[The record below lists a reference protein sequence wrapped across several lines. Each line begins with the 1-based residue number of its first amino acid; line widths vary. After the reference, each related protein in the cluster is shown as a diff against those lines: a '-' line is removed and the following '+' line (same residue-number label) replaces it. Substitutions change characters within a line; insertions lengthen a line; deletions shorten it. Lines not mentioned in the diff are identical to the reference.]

1 MADPNDKAPAETPA
15 ATPPA
20 VVEAIAPAPVAPEPA
35 VAAPAVEPVAAP
47 AAPEVVPA
55 APAAEA
61 PPAAEPTLLE
71 AFDAAKEADKAKDAK
86 PEAKTEAKPE
96 AKPEEKVTEPA
107 KEAAPAEPAKL
118 EPVEYK
124 YTLPE
129 TLKMDDALKGSLH
142 EALDGFRSNPAEG
155 VQKLIDLHNQ
165 QMLAHDQHLRQ
176 EQVRV
181 FNETRK
187 DWRTKVM
194 ADEQIGGA
202 GYQTSMGAI
211 ARMRDMAVPEADR
224 GDFESFLRVTG
235 AGDHPAFLK
244 MMHNFARFFDEPG
257 LPPPNPQP
265 TGKDGGRAPNRRA
278 VMYDNPRSPG
288 NRQ

>member
-1 MADPNDKAPAETPA
+1 MADPNDKAPVEPA
-15 ATPPA
+15 ATSTPA
-20 VVEAIAPAPVAPEPA
+20 VEPVAAPVAPEQA
-35 VAAPAVEPVAAP
+35 AAAPAVEPVAA
-47 AAPEVVPA
+47 AAPVPEVPA
-55 APAAEA
+55 APVAE

-71 AFDAAKEADKAKDAK
+71 AFDAEKAKEADKAKEAKPDAK
-86 PEAKTEAKPE
+86 PEAKVE
-96 AKPEEKVTEPA
+96 AKPEEKAAEPA

-142 EALDGFRSNPAEG
+142 EALDGFRTNPAEG
-155 VQKLIDLHNQ
+155 VQKLIDIHNQ
-165 QMLAHDQHLRQ
+165 QMIAHDAHLRQ

-211 ARMRDMAVPEADR
+211 ARMRDMAVPEGDR
-224 GDFESFLRVTG
+224 ADFESFLRITG
-235 AGDHPAFLK
+235 AGDHPSFLK
-244 MMHNFARFFDEPG
+244 MMHNFARYFDEPG